1 MGMYRGKMRRN
12 VKVIGL
18 FLFVFLFI
26 TAGSALSFAGW
37 DKETKWKYYDEDRV
51 AIRDQQIEEETGK
64 RYYINEEGW
73 MVTGWYQVGANW
85 YYFSPVND
93 GAHVTGQLLSGTY
106 VDGYYLGADGAWVP
120 AN

>member
-51 AIRDQQIEEETGK
+51 AIKDQWIEEETGK
-64 RYYINEEGW
+64 RYYIMKRDGW
-73 MVTGWYQVGANW
+73 
-85 YYFSPVND
+85 
-93 GAHVTGQLLSGTY
+93 
-106 VDGYYLGADGAWVP
+106 
-120 AN
+120 

>member
-1 MGMYRGKMRRN
+1 MATGWQFINGKWYYLNPSTEN
-12 VKVIGL
+12 VQGSMLTGVIFDPAYNAYFYSDASG
-18 FLFVFLFI
+18 
-26 TAGSALSFAGW
+26 A
-37 DKETKWKYYDEDRV
+37 
-51 AIRDQQIEEETGK
+51 
-64 RYYINEEGW
+64 